1 MLFIHSD
8 LDYRCPITDGL
19 AAFNVCQGR
28 GIESKF
34 LNFPDEG
41 HWVSGRE
48 NSLRWHRVVMGWCDR
63 WCGVER
69 GGVLEGSREGKSE
82 T

>member
-8 LDYRCPITDGL
+8 LDYRCPIGDGL

-41 HWVSGRE
+41 HWVVKRE
-48 NSLRWHRVVMGWCDR
+48 NSLRWLRVVVGWCDR

-69 GGVLEGSREGKSE
+69 DEDVE
-82 T
+82 